1 MNPQS
6 LFFNGM
12 ILVGAGF
19 MLTSILLSLKMLPPL
34 PHIFR
39 RQWTILTA
47 LMCFFLLGYIG
58 FILIHSTGMPLPAE
72 FISALVFLGGSI
84 FVYLILRLIRQVI
97 ADLINKDKLIQA
109 INQDLEDKVEQ
120 RTAELEQSLTEVDQL
135 SVDLSQILNTI
146 STGVRLI
153 DRDCIVQ
160 RVNRSFC
167 TMTGMKEE
175 ELVGSKCYTC
185 FLDERCR
192 QSDLCTLHQID
203 MAGRAI
209 HTEVVKT
216 TKSGKKLHCMLTATP
231 YRDKEGS
238 VMGIVEDFQ
247 DISERVQAE
256 QDREQMQTQLL
267 QRSKLESVGQLA
279 AGIAHEINT
288 PIQYI
293 GTNIDFFSESFE
305 DISHLFTT
313 LDNLAAQGENET
325 DPKQVSKT
333 IHEAL
338 EQADWEFLR
347 EEIPT
352 ALAQTRDGVNRV
364 SAIVRAM
371 KEFSHPGSR
380 EKVPA
385 DLNEIIKNTL
395 MVSSNEWKYAA
406 EIETH
411 FGDLPMVPCLS
422 DEMGQVFLNIIVNA
436 AHAIGNLQE
445 QTGTEEKGRITI
457 ATSTEDDFAE
467 IRITDSGGGMAEE
480 VRKRVFDPFFTTKEV
495 GKGTGQG
502 LSIAHNVIITKHQ
515 GTITVD
521 SEVDKGT
528 TFIIRLP
535 LKERK
540 DQADEQV

>member
-12 ILVGAGF
+12 ILAGAGF

-34 PHIFR
+34 PRLFR
-39 RQWTILTA
+39 RQWSILTG

-58 FILIHSTGMPLPAE
+58 VILVHSVGIPLPAE
-72 FISALVFLGGSI
+72 FITALVFFGGSI
-84 FVYLILRLIRQVI
+84 FVFLILRLIRQVI
-97 ADLINKDKLIQA
+97 TDLINKDTLIQA

-120 RTAELEQSLTEVDQL
+120 RTAELAQSLAEVDQL

-160 RVNRSFC
+160 RVNKSFC
-167 TMTGMKEE
+167 TMTGMRKE

-192 QSDLCTLHQID
+192 QSDLCTLNQID
-203 MAGRAI
+203 RTGQAI

-238 VMGIVEDFQ
+238 VVGIVEDFQ

-256 QDREQMQTQLL
+256 QEREQMQTQLL

-293 GTNIDFFSESFE
+293 GTNIDFFSESFD
-305 DISHLFTT
+305 DISTLFAT
-313 LDNLAAQGENET
+313 LHNLATQGKNEA
-325 DPKQVSKT
+325 DSNQMGKAV
-333 IHEAL
+333 IEAL
-338 EQADWEFLR
+338 DEADWEFLR

-352 ALAQTRDGVNRV
+352 ALEQTRDGVNRV

-380 EKVPA
+380 EKAPA
-385 DLNEIIKNTL
+385 DLIEIIKNTL
-395 MVSSNEWKYAA
+395 IVSCNEWKYVA
-406 EIETH
+406 EIETN

-422 DEMGQVFLNIIVNA
+422 DEIGQVFLNIIVNA
-436 AHAIGNLQE
+436 AHAIGNLQGK
-445 QTGTEEKGRITI
+445 TGTEEKGRITI
-457 ATSTEDDFAE
+457 TTSTEDDFAE
-467 IRITDSGGGMAEE
+467 IRITDNGGGMEE
-480 VRKRVFDPFFTTKEV
+480 KIRKRVFDPFFTTKEV

-502 LSIAHNVIITKHQ
+502 LSIARNVIITKHQ

-535 LKERK
+535 LKESK
-540 DQADEQV
+540 DQGGEQT

>member
-1 MNPQS
+1 MNTQS

-34 PHIFR
+34 PRHFH
-39 RQWTILTA
+39 RQWTILTT

-58 FILIHSTGMPLPAE
+58 FIVVHSTGIALPAE
-72 FISALVFLGGSI
+72 FISALVFLGGSV
-84 FVYLILRLIRQVI
+84 FVFLVLRLIRQVL
-97 ADLINKDKLIQA
+97 ADLIRKDELLQA
-109 INQDLEDKVEQ
+109 VNQDLEDKVEQ
-120 RTAELEQSLTEVDQL
+120 RTAELERSLAEVDQL

-153 DRDCIVQ
+153 DRDCIVR
-160 RVNRSFC
+160 RVNKSFC

-175 ELVGSKCYTC
+175 DIVGSKCYSC
-185 FLDERCR
+185 FVDERCR
-192 QSDLCTLHQID
+192 QSDLCTLHQVD
-203 MAGRAI
+203 MAGQPL

-216 TKSGKKLHCMLTATP
+216 TQSGKKMHCMLTATP
-231 YRDKEGS
+231 YRDKDGG
-238 VMGIVEDFQ
+238 VVGVVEDFQ
-247 DISERVQAE
+247 DISERVLAE
-256 QDREQMQTQLL
+256 QEREQMQTQLL

-305 DISHLFTT
+305 DISRFFST
-313 LDNLAAQGENET
+313 LHNLVTQEDDAA
-325 DPKQVSKT
+325 DYSHMIKT
-333 IHEAL
+333 VHGAL
-338 EQADWEFLR
+338 DEADWEFLR
-347 EEIPT
+347 EEIPA
-352 ALAQTRDGVNRV
+352 ALEQTRDGVNRV

-380 EKVPA
+380 EKAPA

-395 MVSSNEWKYAA
+395 MVSSNEWKYVA
-406 EIETH
+406 EIETD

-422 DEMGQVFLNIIVNA
+422 DELGQVFLNVIVNA
-436 AHAIGNLQE
+436 AHAIGNQQE
-445 QTGTEEKGRITI
+445 KTGSEEKGRITI
-457 ATSTEDDFAE
+457 TTSTEGDFAE
-467 IRITDSGGGMAEE
+467 IRIADSGGGMEE
-480 VRKRVFDPFFTTKEV
+480 KVRERVFDPFFTTKEV

-502 LSIAHNVIITKHQ
+502 LSIARNVIITKHQ

-521 SEVDKGT
+521 SEVDHGT
-528 TFIIRLP
+528 TFVIRLP
-535 LKERK
+535 LKKSENQSDGR
-540 DQADEQV
+540 E